1 MDSQRCII
9 LPKDNRSPTCT
20 NRDFENDEMWM
31 LKTCDSEKCSCH
43 KNDMKCTVDCKNCKG
58 IGCANVEN
66 EHYLDDL
73 VGNDINDVIQ

>member
-1 MDSQRCII
+1 
-9 LPKDNRSPTCT
+9 
-20 NRDFENDEMWM
+20 
-31 LKTCDSEKCSCH
+31 
-43 KNDMKCTVDCKNCKG
+43 MKCTVDCKNCKG